1 MVSPLP
7 INFWSIYIGWENSI
21 GPEKW
26 KLNFFNNKTYLWKLK
41 RFKTKPM
48 CTLVWVNAV
57 YTLLLSTPLVI
68 PRLVSCRF
76 SCVFMRLSYLLVF
89 MFTFSF
95 VQGLIFF
102 ILRHCFWM
110 RMAPFK
116 SKAFYNAC
124 LNCFEVL
131 LNHFLFVG
139 GQC

>member
-1 MVSPLP
+1 
-7 INFWSIYIGWENSI
+7 
-21 GPEKW
+21 
-26 KLNFFNNKTYLWKLK
+26 
-41 RFKTKPM
+41 M

-68 PRLVSCRF
+68 PRLVSCMF

-95 VQGLIFF
+95 VQGLIF
-102 ILRHCFWM
+102 
-110 RMAPFK
+110 K

-131 LNHFLFVG
+131 LNHVLFVG
-139 GQC
+139 VNVNENISIQREVYRTYFICFVLALLLNHNKTSGRQITLLGTQGSLI